1 MLSGLPFFTPLLHD
15 SPMQRV
21 LVFAALVSM
30 CACYSYQPVATSAT
44 PVVGQDIQVSL
55 TPEGTAELARYLGP
69 GVNRADG
76 RLVSIGNDGAL
87 NIAVDYV
94 GMTNGIR
101 QPWSGEG
108 FVTFPTAYLAGVRER
123 KFEKRRTL
131 VGSTALAGALVG
143 LAIVAIRGGRAGGG
157 DGGGGIPPAQ

>member
-1 MLSGLPFFTPLLHD
+1 MH
-15 SPMQRV
+15 RV
-21 LVFAALVSM
+21 LVFGALVSL
-30 CACYSYQPVATSAT
+30 CACYSYQPVAPSAT

-76 RLVSIGNDGAL
+76 RLVSIGSEGGL

-94 GMTNGIR
+94 AMTNGMR

-108 FVTFPTAYLAGVRER
+108 SVLFPKAYLEGVRER
-123 KFEKRRTL
+123 KFEKRRTIF
-131 VGSTALAGALVG
+131 GSTALAGALVG
-143 LAIVAIRGGRAGGG
+143 LAIVAIRGGGAGGG
-157 DGGGGIPPAQ
+157 DGGGGIPPTQ